1 MDINIINGVI
11 RAVAPALVA
20 YLAGKGI
27 IPAADYSG
35 VIAAVVALIMAGWSI
50 KSNKPAAV

>member
-35 VIAAVVALIMAGWSI
+35 VIAAAVALIMAGWSI
-50 KSNKPAAV
+50 KSNKVV

>member
-1 MDINIINGVI
+1 MDINIVNGVI

-27 IPAADYSG
+27 LPAADYSG
-35 VIAAVVALIMAGWSI
+35 VVAAICALVAAGWSI
-50 KSNKPAAV
+50 KTNKAV

>member
-35 VIAAVVALIMAGWSI
+35 VIAAAVALIMAGWSI